1 VGNLQVRW
9 SGKRG
14 CANAHIHVS
23 EPATPFWRPCFV
35 VQTTIPLA
43 GKNLSTPGCWV
54 SCSKRLSTPAHRH
67 SPPPPPQAYPD
78 MLEVGV
84 QFGNGGLSFTESR
97 SHFNAW

>member
-1 VGNLQVRW
+1 VRI
-9 SGKRG
+9 
-14 CANAHIHVS
+14 NATG
-23 EPATPFWRPCFV
+23 PPTPFWRPCFIA
-35 VQTTIPLA
+35 QTTIPLA

-54 SCSKRLSTPAHRH
+54 SCSKAHMRLSTRAHRL
-67 SPPPPPQAYPD
+67 SPPRPPQAYPD